1 AIIGVSGGRDSV
13 ALLHF
18 LVKAGWHRLVIV
30 HLNHGLRG
38 RESGQDAMFVR
49 RLAKQHRMEI
59 IVQRTEIAKIAD
71 QQKLST
77 ETAARQARDELF
89 HSAAKTHRTRFV
101 FLAHHA
107 EDQAETVLANLLRGT
122 GATGLRGMTDSA
134 DAANGM
140 IKLRPLLQVRRAEI
154 DHYIEAERLH
164 FREDST
170 NATSAHRRN
179 RLRKDALPMLSKV
192 MQRDVTPLLLRTAEL
207 AAQDDDCLQDLA
219 LHTLNQ
225 KAMLEADGSLRI
237 PRDWSTIHPAIQSR
251 IIRHWLV
258 ETQQLPFIGRSEILS
273 VMGIFAPEAAAKVNL
288 PGGHHA
294 RRKSRK
300 LWIERAKP

>member
-1 AIIGVSGGRDSV
+1 
-13 ALLHF
+13 
-18 LVKAGWHRLVIV
+18 
-30 HLNHGLRG
+30 
-38 RESGQDAMFVR
+38 
-49 RLAKQHRMEI
+49 
-59 IVQRTEIAKIAD
+59 
-71 QQKLST
+71 
-77 ETAARQARDELF
+77 
-89 HSAAKTHRTRFV
+89 
-101 FLAHHA
+101 
-107 EDQAETVLANLLRGT
+107 
-122 GATGLRGMTDSA
+122 
-134 DAANGM
+134 
-140 IKLRPLLQVRRAEI
+140 
-154 DHYIEAERLH
+154 
-164 FREDST
+164 
-170 NATSAHRRN
+170 
-179 RLRKDALPMLSKV
+179 MLSKV
-192 MQRDVTPLLLRTAEL
+192 MQRDVTPLLLRTADL